1 MEEKSRTWE
10 VITRRRPPWS
20 ERGERIGVYFLVTR
34 AFNQR
39 LFWMKSC
46 FCPNFFKS
54 SKQEFWYSILFF
66 GGGRWRIIVLGFSY
80 CSFRFCLI
88 CNWSWLADGMIIW
101 LTTLGGSRGVSRSCS
116 RLNLWDAGKVFKPRV
131 GWNTLCWAPE
141 ETWPMKDSEHS
152 YVSSVFILFYVW
164 GLS

>member
-10 VITRRRPPWS
+10 VISRRRSPWF

-39 LFWMKSC
+39 LFWMESY
-46 FCPNFFKS
+46 FCSNIFKG
-54 SKQEFWYSILFF
+54 SKQEFWYSIPFW
-66 GGGRWRIIVLGFSY
+66 GVMEDYS

-88 CNWSWLADGMIIW
+88 CTWSWLADGMTIW
-101 LTTLGGSRGVSRSCS
+101 LTTLGGNRGEGSLLYAPGSIYGMQGGCLS
-116 RLNLWDAGKVFKPRV
+116 LEWDE
-131 GWNTLCWAPE
+131 NTLLRKPGPWK
-141 ETWPMKDSEHS
+141 THS
-152 YVSSVFILFYVW
+152 ILMSVFILFYVL